1 MAKAKKTQAVGYQR
15 AQWEKAFADY
25 EKALARHKA
34 QEAMTKALAYSALFL
49 SLIAASLVVALL
61 SSQ

>member
-1 MAKAKKTQAVGYQR
+1 MAKAKKTQTYQR

-34 QEAMTKALAYSALFL
+34 QEAMTKVLAYSALFL
-49 SLIAASLVVALL
+49 ALISASLVVALL